1 MRVAHI
7 LPLPAGGE
15 RVGVRGSDTLD
26 GLCKQLPLTQTL
38 SPRRGGEREHGR
50 QP

>member
-1 MRVAHI
+1 MIMARI

-26 GLCKQLPLTQTL
+26 GRRKRPPLTLAL
-38 SPRRGGEREHGR
+38 SPQRGGEREHGR